1 MKRVVWMYYAYAMKR
16 PENRK
21 TATGGSARKKYSKMT
36 RESSDEGKRNPPQ
49 FWAEAKEPTRST
61 PDVAEHMGGQWQND
75 QKPSSRTFPDL
86 VCLFS
91 SGALFHVSGVTM
103 FFFSFYSERIYLV
116 AWFFCVFF
124 PFRYRWRFLESREKG
139 VSAWQNLSNSI
150 NARNLSE
157 VWTSADWTKLN
168 WSFDQHFFSDTCAAY
183 A

>member
-1 MKRVVWMYYAYAMKR
+1 MHPGKFNWGIKIPPAVLGGGQRAFQEHVWWCRAHGWSVADR
-16 PENRK
+16 PETQLSN
-21 TATGGSARKKYSKMT
+21 
-36 RESSDEGKRNPPQ
+36 
-49 FWAEAKEPTRST
+49 
-61 PDVAEHMGGQWQND
+61 
-75 QKPSSRTFPDL
+75 FPWFGLFVL
-86 VCLFS
+86 VWC
-91 SGALFHVSGVTM
+91 LFHVSGVTM
-103 FFFSFYSERIYLV
+103 FSFSFYSERIYLV

>member
-1 MKRVVWMYYAYAMKR
+1 MKR

-61 PDVAEHMGGQWQND
+61 PDVAEHMGGQWQID
-75 QKPSSRTFPDL
+75 HRPSSRTFPDL

-103 FFFSFYSERIYLV
+103 FSFSFYSERIYLV